1 MMLSRMEA
9 GKNGGEVKGGCPWIK
24 FADLNFI
31 SNITRGKLDGFKD
44 AGTNVSPALSRRD
57 MAMQMS
63 PEGSSCSSPSLRPS
77 LWCRCSMLLL
87 ANA

>member
-1 MMLSRMEA
+1 ML
-9 GKNGGEVKGGCPWIK
+9 VP
-24 FADLNFI
+24 
-31 SNITRGKLDGFKD
+31 TYRGKLDGFKD